1 MNIASANENWKDL
14 YIAALSEPDESK
26 LPRRIASAEE
36 KIAARS
42 RELSNSGDHNT
53 VEKCALNIAF
63 YALAALRN
71 SLKVDEDDSR
81 ENAVA

>member
-1 MNIASANENWKDL
+1 MNVTSANENWKDL

-26 LPRRIASAEE
+26 FPMRIASAEE

-42 RELSNSGDHNT
+42 RELSNSADHYT
-53 VEKCALNIAF
+53 VEKCSLNIAF

-71 SLKVDEDDSR
+71 SLKADEADSR